1 MVGVAFP
8 PHLLG
13 RSSTARAYSP
23 LLACVSV
30 CEQAGRERLIS
41 MILDVTSQ
49 SNVAIAGRSQASPLL
64 LQTSSQTS
72 PVGSPLA
79 VSRSGLDKTAPGRST
94 AVAAPLSSMG
104 NNGQVMQQLLSLES
118 ANATLLQQVTEKSL
132 RLQQLQDDYDALQV
146 VPRGTGKWYQ
156 HSHACT
162 YTYTYEHAP
171 PVVVP

>member
-79 VSRSGLDKTAPGRST
+79 VSRSGLDKT
-94 AVAAPLSSMG
+94 VAAPLSSMG

-162 YTYTYEHAP
+162 YTDTYEHAP